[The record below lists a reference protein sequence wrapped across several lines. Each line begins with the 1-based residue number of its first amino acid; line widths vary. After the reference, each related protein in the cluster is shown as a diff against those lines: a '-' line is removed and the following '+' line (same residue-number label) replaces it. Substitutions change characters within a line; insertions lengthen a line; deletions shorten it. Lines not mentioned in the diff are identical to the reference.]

1 MAVFIGI
8 FTLGV
13 QQAKATSLLALTQGA
28 TLSIFDKQ
36 FDRWA
41 IPLNGNDNNVDLR
54 DIDVTTFGDALN
66 PGLRYTASN
75 DALSSDTGGLFLEF
89 QFRVSTNS
97 GASLIKD
104 NSLEV
109 GVNDFFFGGDGFFT
123 IDEDVF
129 KDDQFSS
136 PVLDEFGSN
145 VFKQVAA
152 NSTGNN
158 LLFQN
163 VNFLSQQSEIF
174 VDTRILLELAPGP
187 LSGITQ
193 FE

>member
-1 MAVFIGI
+1 M
-8 FTLGV
+8 
-13 QQAKATSLLALTQGA
+13 
-28 TLSIFDKQ
+28 
-36 FDRWA
+36 
-41 IPLNGNDNNVDLR
+41 
-54 DIDVTTFGDALN
+54 TTFGDALN
-66 PGLRYTASN
+66 PGLSYVASN

-136 PVLDEFGSN
+136 PVLDEFGGD

-152 NSTGNN
+152 DSTGNN

-193 FE
+193 FEQRFSQVQAAGGVIPEPGTFSLLGIGLAGLALHQWRRKKWASQ